1 MQRVTIT
8 IDDDLAAEL
17 DRFMSAHGYANRSEA
32 IRDLA
37 RSGLQQSAHARSGTR
52 PCVAALV
59 YVYEHEKR
67 ELARRLTSDYHA
79 RHDLAQATL
88 HVHLDEAS
96 CLEVTVLKGR
106 GTDVQEFADH
116 IIAERGVRHGHV
128 VYLPVGRGACAHLP
142 HRAWPRSWTQS
153 GHATLAVTDAALERT
168 DLTLAVAP
176 TLARRELVCP
186 RAGVPRSVRVA
197 SLTSYF
203 AAACRAP
210 ANVQRASAWPDRHRP
225 EQSDRERLDTG
236 KRAVFEFAQFRCADI
251 DI

>member
-116 IIAERGVRHGHV
+116 IIAERVTCSICRQTRRLRIPPALRMDTV
-128 VYLPVGRGACAHLP
+128 M
-142 HRAWPRSWTQS
+142 
-153 GHATLAVTDAALERT
+153 ATATVAVTDAALEQT
-168 DLTLAVAP
+168 GLMLAVAP
-176 TLARRELVCP
+176 TLAHRESFAREQVFYGPFGSL
-186 RAGVPRSVRVA
+186 RSPA
-197 SLTSYF
+197 IF

-210 ANVQRASAWPDRHRP
+210 VNLQRARAWPDRHRP
-225 EQSDRERLDTG
+225 EQNKWNGLTP
-236 KRAVFEFAQFRCADI
+236 ARCGL
-251 DI
+251 